1 MANKMDFKQLKILL
15 STSYTALGALII
27 VFILAIVGSILIID
41 RQFALQHATTLLG
54 NERKIVSAL
63 AHLQHEYHL
72 FIDIVQAN
80 INDNARASTAFD
92 QQRSLLDEQLQD
104 LHQLYAETDLD
115 PAAQSQLQQ
124 YERGWLA
131 LQSNVDRWISGA
143 QNQLPASTLLV
154 QLNQSEKLL
163 FNLLVFSERDFSN
176 HIDALHGLI
185 NLLNQLLLATGACFA
200 VTTWLTVRR
209 LGQLLTQRQD
219 AATALRASER
229 RQRALLDTIPDAVM
243 RRKRDGTY
251 TDFKA
256 AKEFGRFM
264 PSSDFVGKNVREI
277 LPAPIAALSLAA
289 SDLALE
295 TGEEQNY
302 EYQMNHRQSGILRDY
317 EARVVPSGED
327 EVQVIIRDITE
338 EKQQEMRFHQ
348 AQKLE
353 SLGVL
358 AGGIAHDF
366 NNLLT
371 GMLAQNSLART
382 KLKRGLPALEHVEKA
397 ITSAERAA
405 DLTRQLLAYAGRGKF
420 QIVAID
426 LNTLIRENAGLLET
440 ALPNRAE
447 LQVQLTDQA
456 PLIEADR
463 GQIQQVVMNLVINAA
478 EALGPDGGYVRI
490 TTRCGKI
497 ENAAEF
503 NGYMAEELAP
513 GNYVV
518 LEVLDNGAGMDETTI
533 KQIFDPFF
541 STKTHG
547 HGLGLAATLGI
558 IRTHHGGIH
567 VESEPGVGTK
577 FTVLFPLV
585 AAKAIAAITS
595 EPLVAPR
602 YDTKLHVLVI
612 DDETSIREVV
622 ADILMSEGIAVLVA
636 AGGEE
641 GIALYQQ
648 QQARIGLVLL
658 DMKMPGISGEET
670 FHRLRAFDPTVQ
682 VILSSGYTE
691 IEINDYFRS
700 TDIVAFLQKPY
711 DIAQLLQ
718 CVHNVLA
725 NHDRRTFAGTTHI
738 DRPINKQ
745 LAT

>member
-1 MANKMDFKQLKILL
+1 MDFKQLKTVL
-15 STSYTALGALII
+15 STSSILLGTLA
-27 VFILAIVGSILIID
+27 FILAIIGSILIIN
-41 RQFALQHATTLLG
+41 RQLALQQGATILN
-54 NERKIVSAL
+54 NERKIVSLL
-63 AHLQHEYHL
+63 AHLQHDYHL
-72 FIDIVQAN
+72 FIDTFEANTQAN
-80 INDNARASTAFD
+80 VRATPAFK
-92 QQRSLLDEQLQD
+92 QQRSLLNEQLQN

-115 PAAQSQLQQ
+115 PVAQTQLQQ
-124 YERGWLA
+124 YEQQWLT
-131 LQSNVDRWISGA
+131 LQSSLDRWSSGA
-143 QNQLPASTLLV
+143 QHQLPTSTLLV

-229 RQRALLDTIPDAVM
+229 RHRALLDTIPDAVL

-277 LPAPIAALSLAA
+277 LPAPIAALSLSA
-289 SDLALE
+289 SDRALE
-295 TGEEQNY
+295 SGEDQIY
-302 EYQMNHRQSGILRDY
+302 EYQLNQRRSGLLRDY
-317 EARVVPSGED
+317 EARVLPSGED

-338 EKQQEMRFHQ
+338 EKQQELRFHQ

-420 QIVAID
+420 QIVPIN
-426 LNTLIRENAGLLET
+426 LNTLIRENAGLIET

-447 LQVQLTDQA
+447 LQAQLTDQE

-490 TTRCGKI
+490 TTHCGKI
-497 ENAAEF
+497 ENAAEL
-503 NGYMAEELAP
+503 NGYTTEALSP

-518 LEVLDNGAGMDETTI
+518 LEVLDNGTGMEETTR

-558 IRTHHGGIH
+558 IRTHHGSIH
-567 VESEPGVGTK
+567 VESELGVGTK
-577 FTVLFPLV
+577 FTVLFPL
-585 AAKAIAAITS
+585 AATKLIAATTS
-595 EPLVAPR
+595 EPLATPH

-622 ADILMSEGIAVLVA
+622 ADILISEGIAVLVA

-670 FHRLRAFDPTVQ
+670 FRRLRALDPAVQ

-691 IEINDYFRS
+691 IEINDYFHNA
-700 TDIVAFLQKPY
+700 DIVAFLQKPY
-711 DIAQLLQ
+711 DITQLLQ
-718 CVHNVLA
+718 SVHGVLA
-725 NHDRRTFAGTTHI
+725 NHDLRTFAGTTHI

-745 LAT
+745 LAI